1 MRRRRIFL
9 NLGGAPSQKCN
20 SKSVTSVG
28 SWGMIFLGLE
38 YATDAPELS
47 DEEIDRQF
55 AELEGK
61 LLKELQSSPRQIAA
75 C

>member
-1 MRRRRIFL
+1 
-9 NLGGAPSQKCN
+9 
-20 SKSVTSVG
+20 
-28 SWGMIFLGLE
+28 MIFLGLE

-55 AELEGK
+55 AKLEGK
-61 LLKELQSSPRQIAA
+61 LLKELQSSACQNAA

>member
-1 MRRRRIFL
+1 
-9 NLGGAPSQKCN
+9 
-20 SKSVTSVG
+20 
-28 SWGMIFLGLE
+28 MIFLRLE
-38 YATDAPELS
+38 YAADAPELS